1 MKNKKRIINI
11 WLTMHIF
18 LHEISKSVK
27 GRWRMDAGFKT
38 ELIAWGV
45 DWNEILD
52 RFMGNEDLIARFML
66 KFLNDQSM
74 NDLTK
79 YLAEG
84 NVSEAFKA
92 VHTLKGVGA
101 NLGLKG
107 FLTPVCELTEIL
119 RAGSMEGYE
128 EKYNEIKPKYDD
140 LIAILTKYQT

>member
-1 MKNKKRIINI
+1 
-11 WLTMHIF
+11 
-18 LHEISKSVK
+18 
-27 GRWRMDAGFKT
+27 MDAGFKN
-38 ELIAWGV
+38 ELIEWGV
-45 DWNEILD
+45 DWEEIRD
-52 RFMGNEDLIARFML
+52 RFMGNEDLIARFMF

-119 RAGSMEGYE
+119 RAGSMDGYK
-128 EKYNEIKPKYDD
+128 EKYDLIKPKYDD
-140 LIAILTKYQT
+140 LIVILKKFQA

>member
-1 MKNKKRIINI
+1 
-11 WLTMHIF
+11 
-18 LHEISKSVK
+18 
-27 GRWRMDAGFKT
+27 MDAGFKS
-38 ELIAWGV
+38 ELIEWGV
-45 DWNEILD
+45 DWDEILD
-52 RFMGNEDLIARFML
+52 RFMGNEDLIAKFMF
-66 KFLNDQSM
+66 KFLKDQSM
-74 NDLTK
+74 SDLTK

-128 EKYNEIKPKYDD
+128 PLYGQIKPKYDS
-140 LIAILTKYQT
+140 LIAILEKYQS

>member
-1 MKNKKRIINI
+1 
-11 WLTMHIF
+11 
-18 LHEISKSVK
+18 
-27 GRWRMDAGFKT
+27 MDAGFKT
-38 ELIAWGV
+38 ELIEWGV
-45 DWNEILD
+45 DWDEILD
-52 RFMGNEDLIARFML
+52 RFMGNEDLIARFMF
-66 KFLNDQSM
+66 KFLKDQSM

-119 RAGSMEGYE
+119 RAGSMDGYE
-128 EKYNEIKPKYDD
+128 EKYNAIKPKYDS
-140 LIAILTKYQT
+140 LITILEKYQA

>member
-1 MKNKKRIINI
+1 
-11 WLTMHIF
+11 
-18 LHEISKSVK
+18 
-27 GRWRMDAGFKT
+27 MDAGFKS

-52 RFMGNEDLIARFML
+52 RFMGNEDLIARFMF

-119 RAGSMEGYE
+119 RAGTMDGYE
-128 EKYNEIKPKYDD
+128 EKYNQIKPKYEE
-140 LIAILTKYQT
+140 LIAILKKYQT

>member
-1 MKNKKRIINI
+1 
-11 WLTMHIF
+11 
-18 LHEISKSVK
+18 
-27 GRWRMDAGFKT
+27 MDAGFKA
-38 ELIAWGV
+38 ELIEWGV
-45 DWNEILD
+45 DWDEILD
-52 RFMGNEDLIARFML
+52 RFMGNEDLIARFMF

-119 RAGSMEGYE
+119 RAGSMNGYK
-128 EKYNEIKPKYDD
+128 EKYDLIKPKYDS
-140 LIAILTKYQT
+140 LIAILQKYQAA